1 MALNDFNL
9 KYNEPMSLHT
19 TFRTGGTS
27 DMFFE
32 PSSAEELAAVI
43 AAARA
48 EDVPTMII
56 GNGSNLLVRDGG
68 IRGLVIK
75 LGRRMSEISV
85 SGDTLDAQG
94 GALMSAVAAAAM
106 SAGLGGFEFA
116 SGIPGSIGG
125 GLYMNAGAYGG
136 EIADVV
142 TEAEYIADDM
152 VKIIK
157 KKDMQLA
164 YRSSIFEKQ
173 GGIITRVTLRLY
185 QSDKQVIADKTA
197 DLRKRRIEKQPL
209 EFASAGS
216 TFKRP
221 EGHFAGALIEQA
233 GLKGARIGDAEVS
246 QKHAGFIINRGSAS
260 SADILKLIEFVQNK
274 VFENS
279 GIKLVPEVR
288 IIGEE

>member
-19 TFRTGGTS
+19 TFRTGGTA

-48 EDVPTMII
+48 EGIPTMII

-173 GGIITRVTLRLY
+173 GGIITRVTLRLH
-185 QSDKQVIADKTA
+185 QSDKQAIADKTA

-246 QKHAGFIINRGSAS
+246 QKHAGFIINRGGAS